1 MRLYDSVGTQNLNKL
16 QSTPATIG
24 MSLQQHQQ
32 QQQRLNITKLK
43 QTKNYY
49 RGEDTRTPHE
59 YKSYKFNMEQSW
71 NPVNNYIYGPTV
83 NSVYNQQPQQQQ
95 QQQQDK
101 EAHRKLER
109 ILNINS
115 VNNRDRDKDKDRD
128 RDKGG
133 GGSGSKL
140 LPDAEHDSYGRV
152 RSRPDKSA
160 TSNRRLL
167 GEFINNEAPKLCDH
181 AINDY
186 QSESIKMRHCTP
198 LESYIST
205 GRDMVC
211 TAVDVTR
218 THTQAVNDD
227 DDDDMIVM

>member
-1 MRLYDSVGTQNLNKL
+1 MRLYDSIGTQNQNKL
-16 QSTPATIG
+16 QSTPSTLG

-43 QTKNYY
+43 QNKNYY
-49 RGEDTRTPHE
+49 RGEDTKNPYD
-59 YKSYKFNMEQSW
+59 YKNYKFNMEQSW

-83 NSVYNQQPQQQQ
+83 NSIYNQQP
-95 QQQQDK
+95 DK
-101 EAHRKLER
+101 ETSTHRKLER

-115 VNNRDRDKDKDRD
+115 INNRDRDRGEQRERDRD
-128 RDKGG
+128 RDRVDKGNKIVDG
-133 GGSGSKL
+133 MEYEK
-140 LPDAEHDSYGRV
+140 DSYGKMKN
-152 RSRPDKSA
+152 RPEKSS
-160 TSNRRLL
+160 SNRRLL

-186 QSESIKMRHCTP
+186 QAESIKMRHCTP

-211 TAVDVTR
+211 V
-218 THTQAVNDD
+218 
-227 DDDDMIVM
+227 I